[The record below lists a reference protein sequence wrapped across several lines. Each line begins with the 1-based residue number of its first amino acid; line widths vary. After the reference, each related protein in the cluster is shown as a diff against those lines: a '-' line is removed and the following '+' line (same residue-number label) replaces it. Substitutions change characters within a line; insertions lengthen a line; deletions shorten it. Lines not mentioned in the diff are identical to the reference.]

1 MAIPPTS
8 VTLREG
14 SLLHVGIIQIMEE
27 AAFLSFASDGLPL
40 GTFVLA
46 YEGEVKKKKKLGDY
60 KKLLTLQF
68 FQVSMLREVPLAT
81 IQCLN
86 TTPLYKADSPRIKI
100 SPLIK

>member
-46 YEGEVKKKKKLGDY
+46 YEGVVKKKKFRG
-60 KKLLTLQF
+60 LQKVADF
-68 FQVSMLREVPLAT
+68 T
-81 IQCLN
+81 IF
-86 TTPLYKADSPRIKI
+86 PSKYVKRSSSSYHPMFEHYSPVQGRL
-100 SPLIK
+100 S

>member
-1 MAIPPTS
+1 MVKSSRNLRTQVAIPPTS

-46 YEGEVKKKKKLGDY
+46 YEGEVKKKKK
-60 KKLLTLQF
+60 
-68 FQVSMLREVPLAT
+68 
-81 IQCLN
+81 N
-86 TTPLYKADSPRIKI
+86 
-100 SPLIK
+100 